1 MQEVPVTLGERFPCN
16 CGCGRRLG
24 KSALYVH
31 RGRTGAAAEAATEA
45 PRSWMAAEQCP
56 ARPPAFERVSRPLT
70 YEEHRV
76 PPMTWEQWL
85 ADRAQPV
92 DVPCGQTSEG
102 R

>member
-1 MQEVPVTLGERFPCN
+1 VSRGERFPCG
-16 CGCGRRLG
+16 CGCGKQLG
-24 KSALYVH
+24 SSALYVH
-31 RGRTGAAAEAATEA
+31 RGRTRAAAAAA
-45 PRSWMAAEQCP
+45 ASSSWMTVEQYP